1 MLVEA
6 PNAFYRRAHRKRHRV
21 AECSRIKSAW
31 RRIGWSIPDAM
42 GMRSPHSED
51 VLGRQAKEDLADSFV
66 VQDPSLSLLRD
77 RVDVTQ
83 PSLERIFLEHR
94 H

>member
-1 MLVEA
+1 MLVGG
-6 PNAFYRRAHRKRHRV
+6 P
-21 AECSRIKSAW
+21 ECLLPPRTSQTASHCRMQPHQPTW
-31 RRIGWSIPDAM
+31 RRIGWPIPDAM

-51 VLGRQAKEDLADSFV
+51 VLRRQAKEDLADSFV

-83 PSLERIFLEHR
+83 PSLERIFLEHS

>member
-6 PNAFYRRAHRKRHRV
+6 PEALYRPTHRNRHRSLG
-21 AECSRIKSAW
+21 CSRINMAHISWPIADA
-31 RRIGWSIPDAM
+31 IGVP
-42 GMRSPHSED
+42 SPYSED
-51 VLGRQAKEDLADSFV
+51 VLGRQAKEDLAHSFV

-83 PSLERIFLEHR
+83 PSLERIFLEHS

>member
-1 MLVEA
+1 MPSAAVRIANGIAL
-6 PNAFYRRAHRKRHRV
+6 PNAAHQPT
-21 AECSRIKSAW
+21 W
-31 RRIGWSIPDAM
+31 RRIGWSIPDVL

>member
-6 PNAFYRRAHRKRHRV
+6 PNAFCRRAHRKRQRI
-21 AECSRIKSAW
+21 AGCSRVNQ
-31 RRIGWSIPDAM
+31 RIGWPIPAAM
-42 GMRSPHSED
+42 GMRSSHSED

-83 PSLERIFLEHR
+83 PSLERILLEHS

>member
-1 MLVEA
+1 MPSAAAHIANGIAL
-6 PNAFYRRAHRKRHRV
+6 PNAAASTNMAAHRLVDPGCH
-21 AECSRIKSAW
+21 
-31 RRIGWSIPDAM
+31 

-66 VQDPSLSLLRD
+66 GQDPSLSLLRD

-83 PSLERIFLEHR
+83 QSLERIFLEHS

>member
-6 PNAFYRRAHRKRHRV
+6 PERLLPPRTSQTA
-21 AECSRIKSAW
+21 SRCRMQPHQSTW
-31 RRIGWSIPDAM
+31 RRIGWSILDAL